1 MDYKDY
7 KKQAEEAFN
16 RGDYAEAIRLY
27 TLAIEARLKEGEEG
41 YDKEVLAILYYNR
54 GVCYNE
60 LKDFDKALADYSIAI
75 KLNLKLAEAYN
86 NRGNVYS
93 KQKAYDKALADFS
106 KAIELNP
113 NFAEAYYNRGN
124 VYHNRKDYDKALVD
138 YTKAIELN
146 KEYAEPYNNRGV
158 VYKELKDFDKALA
171 DYNKAIEL
179 NPKLAEAYSNR
190 GSVYYQLKEYEKA
203 LADYN
208 KAIALNPNNEIYYYN
223 RFALYKKRK
232 EYENALKDFEKI
244 KKLIHLD
251 PKLDNLFTEVVEIE
265 REKRK
270 DELDKLETQKQGF
283 VQDKKRLDF
292 FQNVYL
298 LIVFFTVLVFG
309 FMFYTLYAHHSE
321 LFDLYKSGQP
331 YYELIA
337 WKLTFIPFGVWL
349 CYLLLAYIVK
359 PLVSSLFTW
368 SEKQKDLGYMQTLV
382 DAMDQKTADAITESF
397 AEEFEEKKKA
407 QDTLIT
413 MTVARYHQFF
423 NRSAMQMPEQKQN
436 TDLLREIRLMIESIL
451 KNK

>member
-1 MDYKDY
+1 M
-7 KKQAEEAFN
+7 
-16 RGDYAEAIRLY
+16 
-27 TLAIEARLKEGEEG
+27 
-41 YDKEVLAILYYNR
+41 
-54 GVCYNE
+54 
-60 LKDFDKALADYSIAI
+60 
-75 KLNLKLAEAYN
+75 
-86 NRGNVYS
+86 
-93 KQKAYDKALADFS
+93 
-106 KAIELNP
+106 
-113 NFAEAYYNRGN
+113 
-124 VYHNRKDYDKALVD
+124 D

-146 KEYAEPYNNRGV
+146 KEYAEAYYNRGN
-158 VYKELKDFDKALA
+158 VYLTLEDFENALADYTKAIELNKEYGKAYHNRGLVYHKLKEYDKALA
-171 DYNKAIEL
+171 DYHKAIVL
-179 NPKLAEAYSNR
+179 NPDEVLYYNNRFKLYKIR
-190 GSVYYQLKEYEKA
+190 GEYEKA
-203 LADYN
+203 
-208 KAIALNPNNEIYYYN
+208 KI
-223 RFALYKKRK
+223 
-232 EYENALKDFEKI
+232 DFEKI
-244 KKLIHLD
+244 KAIIRL
-251 PKLDNLFTEVVEIE
+251 PKQLDNLFEELVEIE
-265 REKRK
+265 RETRK
-270 DELDKLETQKQGF
+270 DELAKLEKQNQGF

-292 FQNVYL
+292 FQNIYL

-382 DAMDQKTADAITESF
+382 EAMNKKTADTITESF
-397 AEEFEEKKKA
+397 AEKFEEKKEA